1 MRQSLFHGS
10 LWSSL
15 VLIELLGFQMSQM
28 EQEVTSSGREMESN
42 HREVTQLRHSI
53 QEMEIELQSQ
63 LSKVGSSAL
72 DPLPGE
78 ALNAWHDP

>member
-1 MRQSLFHGS
+1 MRQNLAHSS

-28 EQEVTSSGREMESN
+28 EHEVMSSGREMESN

-72 DPLPGE
+72 DPLPG
-78 ALNAWHDP
+78 

>member
-63 LSKVGSSAL
+63 LSKVGSCAL

>member
-1 MRQSLFHGS
+1 MGQNFSHCS

-15 VLIELLGFQMSQM
+15 ILTEFLGFQMSQM
-28 EQEVTSSGREMESN
+28 EQEVMSSGQEMESN
-42 HREVTQLRHSI
+42 HKEVTQLRHSI

-72 DPLPGE
+72 EPIPGWGTE
-78 ALNAWHDP
+78 GVV

>member
-1 MRQSLFHGS
+1 MGQNLPHCS

-15 VLIELLGFQMSQM
+15 VLNELLGFQMSQL
-28 EQEVTSSGREMESN
+28 EQEVTNSGQEMESN
-42 HREVTQLRHSI
+42 NREVTQLRHSI

-72 DPLPGE
+72 DPLPE
-78 ALNAWHDP
+78 